1 MGFSTTFAFSWCS
14 AGFSCRLR
22 SVCSGGFIDV
32 VLLEDGWDSLRV
44 AVVPDY
50 PFFESILCSGENG
63 FGDVSEEE
71 CFSFG
76 GFPIIMCG

>member
-14 AGFSCRLR
+14 AGLCCSLR

-32 VLLEDGWDSLRV
+32 VFFKDGWDSLRV
-44 AVVPDY
+44 AVMPDY
-50 PFFESILCSGENG
+50 PFLESIFCFGKNG

-71 CFSFG
+71 CFSLG